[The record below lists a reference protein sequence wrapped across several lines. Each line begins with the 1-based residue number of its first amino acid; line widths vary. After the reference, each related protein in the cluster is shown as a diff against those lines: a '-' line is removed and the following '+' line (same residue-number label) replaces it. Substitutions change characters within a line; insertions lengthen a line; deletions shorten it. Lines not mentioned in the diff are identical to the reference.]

1 MCSPTSDLSEFNLEN
16 LKLSFYFAFERY
28 NIYVK
33 KEVKRLPAP
42 WTNDKILRDIRFCNL
57 HREHD
62 NVSKT
67 VISLLKMS
75 KNNVKQLIFNA
86 INCRRLNHNYTIAAV
101 SKVLNIQT
109 YTPLAFVKAVERG
122 YDEQLKYEN
131 AATYFDSAY
140 VIAPIT
146 GTYYEQLIS
155 KLPLY
160 YEKNI
165 EIRIS
170 NASYQKQKHVFETI
184 SDKINLKIEKERANL
199 KICLFGIAN
208 LDIIESHLDAISNS
222 KNSMSLFKELE
233 KISGIGEFIAGQI
246 AVDIGYVRK
255 DLFNENELAPAGPGC
270 KRGLNLL
277 YKQEVKQSAN
287 LNYVQDLLKNIYRKQ
302 DVIWKKFNYEKPI
315 FGTMS
320 LMTIEN
326 LMCETSKYIGE
337 FRKQQHSIGK
347 KEPTFIA
354 CTNGMGNAKEIDKK
368 RKRSGNRKKY
378 HKRVCTRVVSGKN
391 FLEMDYGARHLKV

>member
-1 MCSPTSDLSEFNLEN
+1 MFSQTSDLREFDLEN

-28 NIYVK
+28 NIFLK
-33 KEVKRLPAP
+33 KEIQGLPAP
-42 WTNDKILRDIRFCNL
+42 WTNDRILRETRFCNL

-67 VISLLKMS
+67 VISFLKMS
-75 KNNVKQLIFNA
+75 KDNVNQLVFNA
-86 INCRRLNHNYTIAAV
+86 INCRRLNHNYTIVAV

-109 YTPLAFVKAVERG
+109 YTPLSFVKAVEQG
-122 YDEQLKYEN
+122 YDEQMKHEN
-131 AATYFDSAY
+131 TATYFDSAY

-146 GTYYEQLIS
+146 GRYYQQLIS

-160 YEKNI
+160 YGTNI

-170 NASYQKQKHVFETI
+170 NASYQKQKHAFDII

-208 LDIIESHLDAISNS
+208 LDIIENHLDAICNS

-255 DLFNENELAPAGPGC
+255 DLFDENELAPAGPGC

-287 LNYVQDLLKNIYRKQ
+287 LKIVQDLLKNIHSKQ
-302 DVIWKKFNYEKPI
+302 DVIWKTFNYEKPI

-326 LMCETSKYIGE
+326 LMCETSKYISE
-337 FRKQQHSIGK
+337 YNKQQDSTGKNISASI
-347 KEPTFIA
+347 A
-354 CTNGMGNAKEIDKK
+354 YRNNGIGDGTKIDKK
-368 RKRSGNRKKY
+368 QKRPMNRKKY
-378 HKRVCTRVVSGKN
+378 HKRVCTRVINGENGKKS
-391 FLEMDYGARHLKV
+391 LIMDYGRE